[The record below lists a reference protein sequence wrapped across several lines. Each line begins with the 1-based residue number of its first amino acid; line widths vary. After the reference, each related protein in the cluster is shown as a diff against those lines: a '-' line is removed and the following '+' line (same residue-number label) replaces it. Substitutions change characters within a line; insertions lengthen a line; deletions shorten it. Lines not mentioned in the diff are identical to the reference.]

1 MFAWFLG
8 NELLPFVIDGS
19 LVLVFVLCFF
29 LYCYVFYVENRV
41 CVGLAFLVSCYIVF
55 VFQ

>member
-8 NELLPFVIDGS
+8 TELLPFVIDGS
-19 LVLVFVLCFF
+19 LVKVFVLYFF
-29 LYCYVFYVENRV
+29 LCCYVFCVENRV
-41 CVGLAFLVSCYIVF
+41 CVGLTFLVSCYIVF